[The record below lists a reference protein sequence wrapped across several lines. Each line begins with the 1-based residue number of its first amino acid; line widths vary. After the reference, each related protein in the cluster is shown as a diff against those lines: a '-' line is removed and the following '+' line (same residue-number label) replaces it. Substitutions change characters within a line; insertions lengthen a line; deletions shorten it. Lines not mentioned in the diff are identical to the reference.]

1 MKSIFPQNTATLF
14 SGFVILLAVSIGIY
28 AQAPGGR
35 GAPARSPKDA
45 APIDL
50 TGYWVSV
57 VTEDWRFR
65 MVTPPK
71 GDFPDIPL
79 NPAGQAV
86 ANAWDAAKDEAA
98 GNQCKGYGAPSLMR
112 VPSRYHITWLDDSTL
127 KIEAD
132 AGTQTRL
139 LHFAGTKPSAASL
152 QGYSAAEWQM
162 ALGKAGKASQK
173 GGVARGGSLKVVTTN
188 LIPGYLQK
196 NGVPYSAQ
204 TTVTEYFDL
213 VKESDG
219 EQWLIV
225 KILVD
230 DPTYLTRTYL
240 ASPNLKKQPD
250 ASGWNPTPCTVR

>member
-1 MKSIFPQNTATLF
+1 MRLPFLQNRVTLWFALAISLTAPVT
-14 SGFVILLAVSIGIY
+14 AY
-28 AQAPGGR
+28 AQGR
-35 GAPARSPKDA
+35 GGPPPPPRSPKDA

-71 GDFPDIPL
+71 GDFPDVPL
-79 NPAGQAV
+79 NQAGQAI
-86 ANAWDAAKDEAA
+86 ANAWDPAKDEAA

-112 VPSRYHITWLDDSTL
+112 VPSRYHFTWQDDNTL

-132 AGTQTRL
+132 SGKQTRL
-139 LHFAGTKPSAASL
+139 LHFGGGKPSGAPSL

-162 ALGKAGKASQK
+162 SLRR
-173 GGVARGGSLKVVTTN
+173 GGTGGSLKVVTTN
-188 LIPGYLQK
+188 LSPGYLQK
-196 NGVPYSAQ
+196 NGVPYSEQ
-204 TTVTEYFDL
+204 TTLTEYFDV
-213 VKESDG
+213 VKEPDG

-225 KILVD
+225 KLLVE
-230 DPTYLTRTYL
+230 DPAYL
-240 ASPNLKKQPD
+240 ARTFLSSPNLKKQPD